1 MYFLQVILRALI
13 KFDSCFL
20 LFKEKVFA
28 VFSIS
33 SSRLNVNS
41 SFSYFGKPLKVNKG
55 LLWMLPLGVITYVAS
70 INPLVDKFFLSL
82 IDWASSSTLIEP
94 ST

>member
-1 MYFLQVILRALI
+1 MYFLQVILRASI

-41 SFSYFGKPLKVNKG
+41 SFSYIGKPLKLNRG
-55 LLWMLPLGVITYVAS
+55 LLWIFPLGVITSVAS
-70 INPLVDKFFLSL
+70 INPLVDKFYRSL
-82 IDWASSSTLIEP
+82 ID
-94 ST
+94 